1 MKKLLVAFAVAMLG
15 IAVNAAAM
23 DWGVQYSYDYNGNG
37 NIDDGYRGTEQTYL
51 VYLFDAVSYS
61 LSNLNEAIT
70 KNTYKTDWEANKIDQ
85 ATISGSAQSDGSFTA
100 SISSDAFTV
109 QEGVAS
115 GLLVILNTDSLDT
128 AQYAYIVAADANV
141 PTSGVAGTFLWEN
154 ADRDLTGMNTAA
166 NWTAVPE
173 PTSGLLLLVGG
184 ALLALK
190 RRRA

>member
-1 MKKLLVAFAVAMLG
+1 MKKLLVAFAAVAVS
-15 IAVNAAAM
+15 IVASAATM
-23 DWGVQYSYDYNGNG
+23 NWGVSYSYDYNGNG
-37 NIDDGYRGTEQTYL
+37 NVDDGLRGTAQTYL

-61 LSNLNEAIT
+61 LTDLNSAIAN
-70 KNTYKTDWEANKIDQ
+70 NTYKTDWTANKIGQ
-85 ATISGSAQSDGSFTA
+85 ATISGAADSDGSFAA
-100 SISSDAFTV
+100 SIDSSAFSV

-115 GLLVILNTDSLDT
+115 GLLVILNTDSVDT
-128 AQYAYIVAADANV
+128 ADHAYIVAANANV
-141 PTSGVAGTFLWEN
+141 PTSGVAGIFMWEN
-154 ADRDLTGMNTAA
+154 EDIDLVGTNTTS